1 MFGYIWLFLIVS
13 SVIIGGINGKISAV
27 TLSVVDS
34 AKLAVDIAISLIG
47 IMTFWLGIM
56 KIAEK
61 SGIVENI
68 SNLIKPVTRFL
79 FPELPQDNPA
89 LGNIAMNISA
99 NALGVTNAATPIGL
113 KAMKELQKI
122 NPSKNTATNAMCT
135 FLAINTGGFQLIPA
149 SVIAVLS
156 TTGSTNPTEIIGP
169 TLFASG
175 CATIAGIIAVK
186 LLEKVSPFPK
196 ETEDVN
202 ND

>member
-1 MFGYIWLFLIVS
+1 MFGYIWLFLIIA
-13 SVIIGGINGKISAV
+13 SVVIGGINGKISAV
-27 TLSVVDS
+27 TEAVVDN
-34 AKLAVDIAISLIG
+34 AKLAVDISISLIG

-56 KIAEK
+56 KLADK

-68 SNLIKPVTRFL
+68 SRLIKPATKFL
-79 FPELPQDNPA
+79 FPEIPQDSPA

-122 NPSKNTATNAMCT
+122 NPDKNTATNAMCT
-135 FLAINTGGFQLIPA
+135 FLAINTGGFQLVPA

-156 TTGSTNPTEIIGP
+156 ATGSKNPTEIIGP

-186 LLEKVSPFPK
+186 LLEKFSPSPK
-196 ETEDVN
+196 NGSVDK
-202 ND
+202 

>member
-13 SVIIGGINGKISAV
+13 SVIIGGINGKIPAV
-27 TLSVVDS
+27 TQAVVEN

-56 KIAEK
+56 KLADK

-68 SNLIKPVTRFL
+68 SKLINPATKFL
-79 FPELPQDNPA
+79 FPEVPQDNPA

-122 NPSKNTATNAMCT
+122 NPAKNTATNAMCT
-135 FLAINTGGFQLIPA
+135 FLAINTGGFQLVPA
-149 SVIAVLS
+149 SVIAILAA
-156 TTGSTNPTEIIGP
+156 TGSKNPTEIIGP

-175 CATIAGIIAVK
+175 CATIAGIISVK
-186 LLEKVSPFPK
+186 LLEKFSPLPTPVD
-196 ETEDVN
+196 EMN
-202 ND
+202 NA